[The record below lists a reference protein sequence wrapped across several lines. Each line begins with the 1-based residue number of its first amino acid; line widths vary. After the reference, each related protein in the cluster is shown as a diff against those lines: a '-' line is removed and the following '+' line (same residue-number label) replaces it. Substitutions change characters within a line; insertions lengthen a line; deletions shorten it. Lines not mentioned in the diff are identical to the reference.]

1 MKFIDIAGNIIDI
14 DELKASNEICKK
26 VINLTNR
33 KKKLEEKL
41 LDLEFQLFCITSNQ
55 YVYDK

>member
-14 DELKASNEICKK
+14 DDLKASNEICKK

-41 LDLEFQLFCITSNQ
+41 LDLDFQLFCITSNQ